1 VYTKEKEGERALIF
15 PCSKIDLIVFDGWEV
30 PSSVSVRTSPAGGIQ
45 AKLMLERV
53 AGAVYN
59 GYLHRVYSA
68 CITLLQENYKKTFS
82 LLEIYKTM
90 TGNSGAKLTKSIIEA
105 ILDALAVLAS
115 TKISVDASKD
125 YQEKG
130 AKKATFSGVLLEV
143 EGVKAS
149 ILELKSH
156 SNPLLRF
163 GNAPL
168 FEYTSQKKQIQ
179 RIPMSVIHDPS
190 NKTKESFTISTL
202 ILTRIYALRAGRIN
216 SVLNL
221 DKIFKKLEPKEHE
234 RQKRRTKNT
243 IKTILKHYKNKHF
256 IYSFTKKTGKNN
268 KIIGYKLTLEP
279 PLKVLKKEV
288 NLTDKRIIH
297 LYAEKGISVP
307 PNRNKCPPKSE

>member
-1 VYTKEKEGERALIF
+1 MYTEEKEEERALVF
-15 PCSKIDLIVFDGWEV
+15 PCSKIDLIVFGGREV
-30 PSSVSVRTSPAGGIQ
+30 PSSVSVRTSPTDSIQ

-105 ILDALAVLAS
+105 ILDALAVLTS

-168 FEYTSQKKQIQ
+168 FEYTSQKNQIQ

-190 NKTKESFTISTL
+190 NKNKESFIISTL
-202 ILTRIYALRAGRIN
+202 ILTRIYALRSSRIN
-216 SVLNL
+216 SILNL
-221 DKIFKKLEPKEHE
+221 EKIFKKLEPKEHE
-234 RQKRRTKNT
+234 MQKWRTRDI
-243 IKTILKHYKNKHF
+243 IKIILKHYKNKHF
-256 IYSFTKKTGKNN
+256 IYSFTEKTSKNN
-268 KIIGYKLTLEP
+268 KILGYKLILEP
-279 PLKVLKKEV
+279 LLKVSKKEV
-288 NLTDKRIIH
+288 NLADN
-297 LYAEKGISVP
+297 E
-307 PNRNKCPPKSE
+307 